1 VRFLIPVAIIAAIG
15 SLAFVD
21 HRHQVDNE
29 QYLSAIASEIA
40 GRSVR
45 IDCPSFFARLVA
57 IDGESGRVEFDSAG
71 QPGDVAKLSGEACS
85 ALMGFGKLLR
95 ENAFDCFAGPPD
107 SCEHKVEKAVLSA
120 HTLTHES
127 FHLRGFPDEGIAEC
141 YAMQYDA
148 WTLQRLGMA
157 AGLAQAVSVWY
168 QTTQYPNLP
177 REYHSSSCQ
186 PGAALGLR

>member
-1 VRFLIPVAIIAAIG
+1 MRFLIPIAIVAAIG

-29 QYLSAIASEIA
+29 QHLSTIASEIA
-40 GRSVR
+40 GRPVR

-57 IDGESGRVEFDSAG
+57 IDGESGRVEFDSTG
-71 QPGDVAKLSGEACS
+71 RPGDVAKLSGEACS
-85 ALMGFGKLLR
+85 SLMKFDELLKA
-95 ENAFDCFAGPPD
+95 NAFDCLTGPPD
-107 SCEHKVEKAVLSA
+107 SCEHKVEKAVLSV

-127 FHLRGFPDEGIAEC
+127 FHLRGFPDEGVAEC

-148 WTLQRLGMA
+148 YTLQRLGMS
-157 AGLAQAVSVWY
+157 AGLAQAVAVWY

-177 REYHSSSCQ
+177 REYHSSSCR
-186 PGAALGLR
+186 PGAAPGLR